1 MKESK
6 KDEEIKQKKRS
17 LRCRMTN
24 YLSRVDIGFI
34 RPRLLHT
41 KLITKKYADINRGF
55 VHELR
60 QIPEDIPVDSII
72 YLLFL

>member
-1 MKESK
+1 
-6 KDEEIKQKKRS
+6 
-17 LRCRMTN
+17 MTN